1 MSDKENTKTVLVA
14 VKIVTPG
21 GGNNSGIE
29 FECDSVHLNAQEDAK
44 GNNGGSFGVRYGHA
58 DALAAL
64 QKGKV
69 EAYLNGEII
78 KTIEISGGF
87 AKIRKDSVTVITEGY
102 KIDE

>member
-1 MSDKENTKTVLVA
+1 MSEKEKAGTGLIK

-21 GGNNSGIE
+21 GVNNSGVE

-64 QKGKV
+64 GKGKV